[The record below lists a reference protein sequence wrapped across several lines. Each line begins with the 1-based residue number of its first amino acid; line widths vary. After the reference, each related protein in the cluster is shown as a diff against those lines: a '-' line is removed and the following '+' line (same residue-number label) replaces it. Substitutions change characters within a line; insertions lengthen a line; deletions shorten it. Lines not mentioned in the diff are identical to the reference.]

1 MPAELE
7 ASGSRWRFD
16 TLPSHIHYAIGI
28 DGGGTSTRARVLHR
42 SGAVVGEGKAGAS
55 GLMQGTAQAWRHIGD
70 AIDQAVQGRLQSSWH
85 APSPGNCALGMGL
98 AGANNHDWHASCLA
112 ADPGY
117 AALHLV
123 SDAVTALRGA
133 HQGAPGALVIMGTGA
148 IGLVLQR
155 DGQHTTVGGWGFPS
169 GDEGSG
175 ADLGLRAI
183 NLTQQAVDGR
193 GPVTALTQA
202 VLHAV
207 GGTPTAMLG
216 WCGAATQFDYATL
229 APLVFAHATDDTT
242 AAKLRQYAVNSLQRL
257 ATTLD
262 PEGDLPLVVAG
273 SIGQRLLPQL
283 LPAIARRVV
292 AQQGDA
298 MDGALALCFE

>member
-1 MPAELE
+1 MPAEI
-7 ASGSRWRFD
+7 AAVQGRWRFD
-16 TLPSHIHYAIGI
+16 TLPPHIHYAVGI
-28 DGGGTSTRARVLHR
+28 DGGGTSTRARVVHR
-42 SGAVVGEGKAGAS
+42 SGVVVGEGKAGAS
-55 GLMQGTAQAWRHIGD
+55 GLMQGTAQAWRHIAL
-70 AIDQAVQGRLQSSWH
+70 AIAQAVQGRLQPDWD
-85 APSPGNCALGMGL
+85 APLPGHCALGLGL
-98 AGANNHDWHASCLA
+98 AGANNPDWYASCLA

-148 IGLVLQR
+148 IGLVLRR
-155 DGQHTTVGGWGFPS
+155 DGQLATAGGWGFPS

-193 GPVTALTQA
+193 CPATALTQA
-202 VLHAV
+202 VLQAV
-207 GGTPTAMLG
+207 GGTPTAMLA

-229 APLVFAHATDDTT
+229 ASLVFLHAAEDT
-242 AAKLRQYAVNSLQRL
+242 AAGNLLQFAANNLQAL
-257 ATTLD
+257 ATALD
-262 PEGDLPLVVAG
+262 PVGDLPLVVAG
-273 SIGQRLLPQL
+273 SIGQRLVPQL
-283 LPAIARRVV
+283 EPLIAQRVV
-292 AQQGDA
+292 APQGDA

>member
-1 MPAELE
+1 MLAESTAVVSHL
-7 ASGSRWRFD
+7 RFD
-16 TLPSHIHYAIGI
+16 ALPPHIHYAIGI
-28 DGGGTSTRARVLHR
+28 DGGGTSTRARVVHR
-42 SGAVVGEGKAGAS
+42 SGVVVGEGKAGAS
-55 GLMQGTAQAWRHIGD
+55 GLMQGTAQAWRHIGA
-70 AIDQAVQGRLQSSWH
+70 AIDQSVQGRLQAHWTT
-85 APSPGNCALGMGL
+85 PMPGNCALGLGL
-98 AGANNHDWHASCLA
+98 AGANNPDWYTSCLA

-133 HQGAPGALVIMGTGA
+133 HRGAPGALVIMGTGA
-148 IGLVLQR
+148 IGLVLRR
-155 DGQHTTVGGWGFPS
+155 DGQHTTAGGWGFPS

-202 VLHAV
+202 VLQAV

-229 APLVFAHATDDTT
+229 APLVFAHATEDS
-242 AAKLRQYAVNSLQRL
+242 AAALLQYAVNKLQLL

-262 PEGDLPLVVAG
+262 PVGDLPLVVAG

-283 LPAIARRVV
+283 LPAIAQRVV

-298 MDGALALCFE
+298 MDGALALCFD

>member
-1 MPAELE
+1 MPAES
-7 ASGSRWRFD
+7 AAAVGRWNFD
-16 TLPSHIHYAIGI
+16 TLPPHIHYAIGI
-28 DGGGTSTRARVLHR
+28 DGGGTSTRARVVHR
-42 SGAVVGEGKAGAS
+42 SGVVVGEGKAGAS
-55 GLMQGTAQAWRHIGD
+55 GLMQGTAQAWRHIGA
-70 AIDQAVQGRLQSSWH
+70 AIDQAVRERLQPGWP
-85 APSPGNCALGMGL
+85 APLPGKCALGMGL
-98 AGANNHDWHASCLA
+98 AGANNPDWHASCLA

-117 AALHLV
+117 AASYLV

-183 NLTQQAVDGR
+183 NLTQQAVDAR
-193 GPVTALTQA
+193 GPATALTRA
-202 VLHAV
+202 VLQAV
-207 GGTPTAMLG
+207 GGTPTALLA

-229 APLVFAHATDDTT
+229 APLVFAHATEDT
-242 AAKLRQYAVNSLQRL
+242 AAANLLQYAVKSLQIL
-257 ATTLD
+257 ATTLV
-262 PEGDLPLVVAG
+262 PVGDLPLVVAG

-283 LPAIARRVV
+283 SPAIARRVV